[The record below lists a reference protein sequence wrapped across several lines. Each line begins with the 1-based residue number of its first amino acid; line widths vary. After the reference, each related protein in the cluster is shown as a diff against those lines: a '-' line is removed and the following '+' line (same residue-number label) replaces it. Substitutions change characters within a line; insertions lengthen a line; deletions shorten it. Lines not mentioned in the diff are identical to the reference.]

1 MLRQTSGPGLREP
14 QEALREADVERD
26 VELGQRAVAPAKG
39 CARPEAHGPSRL
51 AKALCS
57 QDVSG
62 TLAIWDGVQGEV
74 MVLRCAWGPYC
85 ACEGH

>member
-1 MLRQTSGPGLREP
+1 MLRQTSGQGLREP

-62 TLAIWDGVQGEV
+62 TLSGHLG
-74 MVLRCAWGPYC
+74 WGPGRGDGPQVC
-85 ACEGH
+85 MGPLLCL